1 MLNTFNLFHLPD
13 VPKVKIPNPDL
24 DPTDQNQCE
33 SMRIVSSTLTFNP
46 TKSVSEPDS
55 SLRHGGSYQELQ
67 PVQGGH
73 GRGQTVPTVHHK
85 VRPKNIYHKEDNP

>member
-1 MLNTFNLFHLPD
+1 
-13 VPKVKIPNPDL
+13 
-24 DPTDQNQCE
+24 
-33 SMRIVSSTLTFNP
+33 MRIVSSTLIFNP

-55 SLRHGGSYQELQ
+55 SLRHGGGHQELQ

-85 VRPKNIYHKEDNP
+85 VRPKNLYHKEDSPNSKHFLKSSFLKNCVASVLGANTSVDSE